1 MYKYFTGV
9 PLARVGEEPEVL
21 PPVVIEQPKPFNPPP
36 RNKKSPT
43 PKSRKSFQP
52 VPTTPLRVNH
62 TPKQEA
68 PQKEDTPR
76 STRDPIREPTPE
88 SKPSPKQTPE
98 PPKTPTVEPPEERTP
113 TPRKT
118 PTPTPTPKTENE
130 KTPPTSAR
138 YWTAFIVSNCTLQYL
153 NNALVDLSLFNPVI
167 L

>member
-1 MYKYFTGV
+1 MYKYITGV
-9 PLARVGEEPEVL
+9 QLARIREEPEVL
-21 PPVVIEQPKPFNPPP
+21 PPVVIQQPKPFNPPP

-43 PKSRKSFQP
+43 PKSKKSFQP

-68 PQKEDTPR
+68 PQKEATPR
-76 STRDPIREPTPE
+76 STRDPIREPTRE

-118 PTPTPTPKTENE
+118 PTPTSTPKTEKE
-130 KTPPTSAR
+130 TTPPTSAR
-138 YWTAFIVSNCTLQYL
+138 FFLLVFSISLQNFVFEIVLR
-153 NNALVDLSLFNPVI
+153 
-167 L
+167 